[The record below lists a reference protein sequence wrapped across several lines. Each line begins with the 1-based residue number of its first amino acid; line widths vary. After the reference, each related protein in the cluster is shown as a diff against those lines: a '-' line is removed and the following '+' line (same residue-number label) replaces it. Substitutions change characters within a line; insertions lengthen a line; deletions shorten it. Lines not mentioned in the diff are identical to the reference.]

1 MLSSNACVS
10 RSSSCDSEPKFVQSF
25 KSKGADWFH
34 ALMSSWIGAE
44 VDDGMDWSDAAG
56 TLLPRSKFVA
66 VKALAKGLGVSHY
79 CHHPR

>member
-1 MLSSNACVS
+1 
-10 RSSSCDSEPKFVQSF
+10 
-25 KSKGADWFH
+25 
-34 ALMSSWIGAE
+34 MSSWIGAE